1 MVALI
6 SFIEGLQ
13 GFVFLSRT
21 KRDKPIFVRRWWFL
35 MWLHSNYLNEISR
48 ITRFRE
54 DTPKCLYQLSST
66 IKLLLISPQFFLS
79 VLRYTS
85 SSYRFATQLS
95 HERISLYSLVP
106 YKDIIIREDWTNVY
120 HLVPVRVV
128 EIFFPNIVWAAPWER
143 HKRVRVE
150 SQMHS

>member
-85 SSYRFATQLS
+85 SSYHICHITLTQEDFILQFGFLQRHS
-95 HERISLYSLVP
+95 NTRGLNQCLPPSPGKGGGNIFPKYSVSGTLR
-106 YKDIIIREDWTNVY
+106 KTQ
-120 HLVPVRVV
+120 
-128 EIFFPNIVWAAPWER
+128 
-143 HKRVRVE
+143 K
-150 SQMHS
+150 S